1 MKELGPPEHSYVP
14 HRKKKKSIL
23 PCLWGL
29 TGDRGTPKT
38 GLQMSIPD
46 LIFVQASSVPE
57 EVFGEVWRVWRYA
70 RPKHPILGKPS
81 AKRITRAGV
90 QHKHLG
96 HERVG
101 VHQRSLALG
110 ILVGLSKETRQMEVL
125 EFVAQVNDIQPR
137 ALLWQ

>member
-14 HRKKKKSIL
+14 HRKKKSIL